1 MDNKYLSVSAITRY
15 LKNRFDADEN
25 LRRVYLKGEISNI
38 KYHSTGHIYLSIKD
52 ENSKINAIMFSSNA
66 KKLLF
71 KPVDGSKVLVTGRIT
86 VYEATGGYQIY
97 IEETWEVDENGEFTG
112 EQKENACG
120 VLIVSD
126 EIEAIEFFD

>member
-1 MDNKYLSVSAITRY
+1 MVGSVDPIDRSCNPISDPLAFSDHLVEKARFWIEKIPLIKHTLGRTREPFRTSWDWVFSQRRKYWVVVT
-15 LKNRFDADEN
+15 LKNGKKYGGKMSSKSYASS
-25 LRRVYLKGEISNI
+25 YPSN
-38 KYHSTGHIYLSIKD
+38 
-52 ENSKINAIMFSSNA
+52 
-66 KKLLF
+66 
-71 KPVDGSKVLVTGRIT
+71 
-86 VYEATGGYQIY
+86 YQIY